1 MRRMTMENI
10 SIQAIK
16 EMFVHNNIDEAKLSQ
31 LRLDK
36 RKGVQK
42 LILQYEK
49 QREKALAKEQL
60 YVEKMQFD
68 HQYRLHENDLI
79 AGVDE
84 AGRGPLAGPVVAA
97 AVVLPQD
104 FKLVGLTDSKQL
116 AEKERNTYFEMI
128 TANALSYHISVID
141 NETIDTINIL
151 EATKK
156 AMIESLINLDKQ
168 PDIAL
173 IDAVKLP
180 SLPFPTR
187 DIVKGDDKSVSIAAA
202 SVLAKV
208 TRDRIMDKL
217 ALQYPQYYFTDH
229 KGYGTKQHMAALRLH
244 GPCRY
249 HRKSFGPVMKCMNS

>member
-97 AVVLPQD
+97 ARSEERR
-104 FKLVGLTDSKQL
+104 VGKECG
-116 AEKERNTYFEMI
+116 AEECR
-128 TANALSYHISVID
+128 TAGRS
-141 NETIDTINIL
+141 
-151 EATKK
+151 
-156 AMIESLINLDKQ
+156 
-168 PDIAL
+168 
-173 IDAVKLP
+173 
-180 SLPFPTR
+180 R
-187 DIVKGDDKSVSIAAA
+187 RVSG
-202 SVLAKV
+202 
-208 TRDRIMDKL
+208 M
-217 ALQYPQYYFTDH
+217 
-229 KGYGTKQHMAALRLH
+229 
-244 GPCRY
+244 
-249 HRKSFGPVMKCMNS
+249 